1 MVLLLVSYFVFLL
14 VFIVFSIAGIYHL
27 RRFGYVGD
35 LTQPIIIIYIIISI
49 VVIVFTIIA
58 MAFRSW
64 PTTFA

>member
-1 MVLLLVSYFVFLL
+1 MVLLLISYFVFLL

-35 LTQPIIIIYIIISI
+35 LTQPVIIIYVVVSI

-64 PTTFA
+64 PTTFI